1 MKNKIIEL
9 TLFVIFLSL
18 IFLSNV
24 VTEELRNAL
33 EVFFYVLFPSI
44 FPFFLISNLLI
55 EYNFV
60 HTINKIFKGL
70 VQKVFHVGGAASFII
85 IMSMTSGFP
94 SGAKYINSLYKK
106 NMISLDQANYLIT
119 FTHFANPLFVLTVTK
134 TIFNDT
140 KTSVIILI
148 SMYLANFII
157 GFIIRPKKLQK
168 EKNLEQN
175 IIPNFSISLTSSIK
189 SSIDLLILILGNT
202 CFFFLITKLIS
213 TCFNFNS
220 YVGCL
225 INGFF
230 DMTKGI
236 QSISTLP
243 CSSLFKSILVIT
255 FICFGGINVNMQVAS
270 IISDTKIDYKNF
282 LLGRI
287 CQVAIATVILFI
299 LNLSIT

>member
-9 TLFVIFLSL
+9 VLFVIFLSL

-44 FPFFLISNLLI
+44 FPFFLISDLLI

-70 VQKVFHVGGAASFII
+70 VEKVFHVGGAASFII

-94 SGAKYINSLYKK
+94 SGAKYISSLYKK
-106 NMISLDQANYLIT
+106 NMINLDEANYLIS

-134 TIFNDT
+134 TIFNDM
-140 KTSVIILI
+140 KISVIILI

-157 GFIIRPKKLQK
+157 GFIIRPKQIQNKR
-168 EKNLEQN
+168 NLEQSA
-175 IIPNFSISLTSSIK
+175 IPNFSTSLSNSIK

-213 TCFNFNS
+213 TYFNFNS
-220 YVGCL
+220 YINCL

-243 CSSLFKSILVIT
+243 CNVLFKSILVIT
-255 FICFGGINVNMQVAS
+255 FICFGGVNVNMQVAS
-270 IISDTKIDYKNF
+270 IISDTKIEYKNF

-287 CQVAIATVILFI
+287 CQVAVASIIVLIL
-299 LNLSIT
+299 T

>member
-9 TLFVIFLSL
+9 ALFVIFLSL

-44 FPFFLISNLLI
+44 FPFFLISDLLI

-60 HTINKIFKGL
+60 YTINKLFK
-70 VQKVFHVGGAASFII
+70 KVTEKIFHVGGAASFII
-85 IMSMTSGFP
+85 IMSMISGFP
-94 SGAKYINSLYKK
+94 SGAKYIINLYNKK
-106 NMISLDQANYLIT
+106 MISLEEANYLIA

-134 TIFNDT
+134 TIFNNT
-140 KTSVIILI
+140 KISILILI

-157 GFIIRPKKLQK
+157 GFIIRPKELQNK
-168 EKNLEQN
+168 RNLEQTT
-175 IIPNFSISLTSSIK
+175 IPSFSNSLSSSIK
-189 SSIDLLILILGNT
+189 SSIDLLVLILGNT

-213 TCFNFNS
+213 TYFHFNS
-220 YVGCL
+220 YITCL

-236 QSISTLP
+236 QSINVLSCSTL
-243 CSSLFKSILVIT
+243 FKIILVIT

-270 IISDTKIDYKNF
+270 IISDTKIEYKNF

-287 CQVAIATVILFI
+287 CQVALACFLMFIFYLF
-299 LNLSIT
+299 N

>member
-9 TLFVIFLSL
+9 VLFVIFLSL

-44 FPFFLISNLLI
+44 FPFFLISDLLI

-70 VQKVFHVGGAASFII
+70 VEKVFHVGGAASFII

-94 SGAKYINSLYKK
+94 SGAKYISSLYKK
-106 NMISLDQANYLIT
+106 NMINLDEANYLIS

-134 TIFNDT
+134 TIFNDM
-140 KTSVIILI
+140 KISVIILI

-157 GFIIRPKKLQK
+157 GFIIRPKQIQNKR
-168 EKNLEQN
+168 NLEQSA
-175 IIPNFSISLTSSIK
+175 IPNFSTSLSNSIK

-213 TCFNFNS
+213 TYFNFNS
-220 YVGCL
+220 YINCL

-236 QSISTLP
+236 QSIGTLP
-243 CSSLFKSILVIT
+243 CNVLFKSILVIT
-255 FICFGGINVNMQVAS
+255 FICFGGVNVNMQVAS
-270 IISDTKIDYKNF
+270 IISDTKIEYKNF

-287 CQVAIATVILFI
+287 CQVAVASIIVLIL
-299 LNLSIT
+299 T